1 ILLCLLPVAWL
12 SNVLLIPRVG
22 PVGAAMS
29 LALGLG
35 SGVVI
40 MGAVTWRRFGA
51 LIRLSTLLRVV
62 LAAGIAVTVSEVLEP
77 VRGAWVVPKIGLIGL
92 IYVGALILT
101 REVTSADLGMGK
113 APRPDVP
120 EEPGSEL

>member
-1 ILLCLLPVAWL
+1 MIDWITVAFNALW
-12 SNVLLIPRVG
+12 IA
-22 PVGAAMS
+22 GAAV
-29 LALGLG
+29 L
-35 SGVVI
+35 
-40 MGAVTWRRFGA
+40 
-51 LIRLSTLLRVV
+51 
-62 LAAGIAVTVSEVLEP
+62 LAAGIAVAVSEVLEP

>member
-1 ILLCLLPVAWL
+1 
-12 SNVLLIPRVG
+12 
-22 PVGAAMS
+22 
-29 LALGLG
+29 
-35 SGVVI
+35 
-40 MGAVTWRRFGA
+40 
-51 LIRLSTLLRVV
+51 V
-62 LAAGIAVTVSEVLEP
+62 LAAGIAVAVSEVLEP

-120 EEPGSEL
+120 REPGSEL